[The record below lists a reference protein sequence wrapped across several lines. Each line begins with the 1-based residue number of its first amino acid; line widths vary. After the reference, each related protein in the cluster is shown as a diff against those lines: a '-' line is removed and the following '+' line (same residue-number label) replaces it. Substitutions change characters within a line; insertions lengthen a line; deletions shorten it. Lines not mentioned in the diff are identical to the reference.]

1 MRPDPRHLAHVLSE
15 SLGVDLRFD
24 LAVETG
30 SERPAGERDPGRAR
44 RVSRRLGRAALRA
57 LRVELE
63 GRAGVDDLAFP
74 NPRYSLSHSRDTALA
89 VADATASLDGI
100 GVDLEIDR
108 SLNPQAARFFLTEGE
123 RRWLEG
129 LDEARVSCEL
139 LRLWCVKEAVFK
151 ANPENH
157 GTLLG
162 DHAPVEPAES
172 RGRARTRAGRV
183 VEYASWREAGTCVA
197 VAVCR

>member
-1 MRPDPRHLAHVLSE
+1 MRPEVRHLARVLSE
-15 SLGVDLRFD
+15 PLGLDLRFD
-24 LAVETG
+24 LAIETDG
-30 SERPAGERDPGRAR
+30 EQHERDGGLGRAR
-44 RVSRRLGRAALRA
+44 AVSRRLGRAALRA
-57 LRVELE
+57 LRIELE
-63 GRAGVDDLAFP
+63 GRAAVDDLAFP

-108 SLNPQAARFFLTEGE
+108 NLNPHSARFFLTDRE

-129 LDEARVSCEL
+129 LDGARASEEL

-162 DHAPVEPAES
+162 DHALVAPAEPC
-172 RGRARTRAGRV
+172 GRARTREGRV
-183 VEYASWREAGTCVA
+183 VEYASWREARTCVA